1 MIIQL
6 IKNNIKYILFL
17 FIFIFGLFIGYIY
30 EHNKYLNLEKKY
42 LEEKNSLL
50 NKVNKINEEY
60 ELKNKQQ
67 QDKDKA
73 LVDDLNNQI
82 EELKNKSFNNEQ
94 NLKYLLEKNKIDN
107 NKNCKLDKD
116 SLSAINKILKNN

>member
-6 IKNNIKYILFL
+6 IKNNIKYVLFL
-17 FIFIFGLFIGYIY
+17 IVFIFGMFVGYIY
-30 EHNKYLNLEKKY
+30 EHNKFLTLEKKH

-67 QDKDKA
+67 QDKDQA
-73 LVDDLNNQI
+73 IVNDLNNQI
-82 EELKNKSFNNEQ
+82 EELKNKSYNNEQ
-94 NLKYLLEKNKIDN
+94 NLKYLLEKNKNEN
-107 NKNCKLDKD
+107 NKNCKLDKY